1 MTLAAHDLLA
11 RALADLVA
19 DLVERRPAALADEPD
34 AVHQLRTTIRR
45 TRNLLAAFRG
55 CFDPALAAELGA
67 ALAAHGAVLG
77 ECRDLEVRASDA
89 TSALEALGLVE
100 ELDRAVVAPLRAG
113 HAVAHAVLVAWHRG
127 PELAHLD
134 ALLRQWGSAP
144 PLTLAADRPAGP
156 VAARAVR
163 RQVRRVLRRA
173 EALAVG
179 MPVEEQRHELRKA
192 ARRLR
197 HTVEVVAPVRLD
209 GAAAVGRLGQD
220 VQGML
225 GDQRDA
231 LLLVDHVRTCARGAA
246 DRTSYDRVAEH
257 VEDLAD
263 GALAGLGQALAD
275 LRARPS
281 F

>member
-1 MTLAAHDLLA
+1 MTLAADDLLA
-11 RALADLVA
+11 SALADLVA
-19 DLVERRPAALADEPD
+19 DMLERRPAALADEPD

-55 CFDPALAAELGA
+55 CFEPTAAGELGA
-67 ALAAHGAVLG
+67 ALAAHGSVLG

-89 TSALEALGLVE
+89 ASALQTLGLAD
-100 ELDRAVVAPLRAG
+100 ELDRAVVAPLRSG

-127 PELAHLD
+127 AGLAHLD
-134 ALLRQWGSAP
+134 AQLTRWSSAP
-144 PLTLAADRPAGP
+144 PLSATAARPAEL
-156 VAARAVR
+156 VAPRAVR

-173 EALAVG
+173 DEVTTG
-179 MPVEEQRHELRKA
+179 SPSEEQLHELRKA

-197 HTVEVVAPVRLD
+197 HTVDVAGPAGID
-209 GAAAVGRLGQD
+209 GAVAVGRLGQD

-231 LLLVDHVRTCARGAA
+231 LLLARHVRACSRGAA
-246 DRTSYDRVAEH
+246 DRASYDRLAEH
-257 VEDLAD
+257 AEDLAD
-263 GALAGLGQALAD
+263 GALAGLDEALEA
-275 LRARPS
+275 LRARAS